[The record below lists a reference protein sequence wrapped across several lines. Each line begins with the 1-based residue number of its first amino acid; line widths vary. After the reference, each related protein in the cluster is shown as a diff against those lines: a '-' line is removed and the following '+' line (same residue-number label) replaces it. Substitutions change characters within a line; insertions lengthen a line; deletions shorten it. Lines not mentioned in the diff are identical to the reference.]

1 MILAIQSGITWNL
14 LPLLAALALMT
25 GAGSFLVRLLR
36 VPEVVGSSGNQ
47 TDSSKPKR
55 AAWGWSYL
63 LGMALVGILLQL
75 PLAIDSRISH
85 RSFFGVLAICFG
97 MTLAECVLQWRQR
110 MDQNSARREFR
121 PTRWRSML
129 APWTLDLPGAARI
142 LTYGSLAF
150 FLWFA
155 AIKPSITYDA
165 RSIFG
170 LKARVLYDTGALD
183 GEDFRDVDRLNF
195 NANYPLLVP
204 LVEATMFAAQG
215 SQQNIGLQLLFAGFV
230 LASVSLLVAEVR
242 RFDSTVAAAL
252 WGVGFLL
259 LPLTLAPTEGGG
271 LSGSAD
277 YAFAAFTTGAVIA
290 AGRWLTSSSARNAI
304 LTCLL
309 LGACILTKNE
319 GLIWVATTGGALI
332 AAIFLCHV
340 RIRWSALATG
350 ALIAFGAI
358 GCAVVAE
365 MNRQGIPQSP
375 YFRPFDGTLR
385 LEWLIH
391 VWTRVPFILQFA
403 VRELGDGSLFGFV
416 WPFSVFALVLLRRPK
431 APAQIVFYRCVVVG
445 VAAAYFL
452 TFTLTPLHLEYQLRS
467 ALFRLAVH
475 FLPLLMLV
483 TAEQLSASGWS
494 RQVQGLFSGLQS
506 EDLAPPSEK
515 ILTIGAYTD
524 SSQRW
529 NKRPKLPV
537 EEQQPAR
544 AA

>member
-1 MILAIQSGITWNL
+1 MILAVQSGITWNL
-14 LPLLAALALMT
+14 FPLLAALVLMT
-25 GAGSFLVRLLR
+25 GAGSLLVRLLR
-36 VPEVVGSSGNQ
+36 IPEVVGSSGNQ

-63 LGMALVGILLQL
+63 LGVALVGILLQF
-75 PLAIDSRISH
+75 PLAIDSQIMH
-85 RSFFGVLAICFG
+85 RSFFGVLAICG
-97 MTLAECVLQWRQR
+97 AMTLTECVL
-110 MDQNSARREFR
+110 
-121 PTRWRSML
+121 RWRERIDKNSPRRAAGQTWWRSL
-129 APWTLDLPGAARI
+129 LVPWTLDLPGAARL
-142 LTYGSLAF
+142 LTCVSLAF

-195 NANYPLLVP
+195 NANYPLLIP

-230 LASVSLLVAEVR
+230 LSSVSLLVAEVR
-242 RFDSTVAAAL
+242 RFDSPVAAAF
-252 WGVGFLL
+252 WGAGFLL

-277 YAFAAFTTGAVIA
+277 YALAAFTTGAVIA
-290 AGRWLTSSSARNAI
+290 AGRWLTSPSARSAI
-304 LTCLL
+304 LSGLL
-309 LGACILTKNE
+309 LGAGILTKNE
-319 GLIWVATTGGALI
+319 GLIWVATTGGALL
-332 AAIFLCHV
+332 AAMFI
-340 RIRWSALATG
+340 RRIGIRWSALATG
-350 ALIAFGAI
+350 GLIALGAI

-375 YFRPFDGTLR
+375 YFRPFGGTLR

-391 VWTRVPFILQFA
+391 VWTRIPFILQFA
-403 VRELGDGSLFGFV
+403 ALELGDGRLFGFV
-416 WPFSVFALVLLRRPK
+416 WPFSVLALVLLRRPK

-445 VAAAYFL
+445 VAAVYFL

-467 ALFRLAVH
+467 ALFRLTVH

-483 TAEQLSASGWS
+483 AAEQLSASGWS
-494 RQVQGLFSGLQS
+494 RQVQGLFAGLRQENQVS
-506 EDLAPPSEK
+506 PFEA
-515 ILTIGAYTD
+515 ILTIGASTD
-524 SSQRW
+524 ANQHW
-529 NKRPKLPV
+529 NIAPKRPM
-537 EEQQPAR
+537 EEKQPAR